1 MSFVIAALVCSQLV
15 FPASREGLE
24 FGDRQPQ
31 QYPATVGAIAWK
43 PDGGLGAI
51 WLDDRRSLGEAT
63 VGARLDLWGS
73 KLAVGAPTP
82 IDPTGVMLVA
92 APPAG
97 VLESPAIA
105 FNSGAAAIVWLERR
119 PATTVVHLALGNEE
133 DASILVA
140 PRVLASAPG
149 ITGVTVSAAGTG
161 FIVAWSSGTQIAW
174 TRVEAAGAPLVP
186 VVTQVAGT
194 QTVARVLVTGFV
206 DGGAAFAYSTGP
218 APRSGFFT
226 HDYISPTADAG
237 LLFDTSG
244 ALAGIGVHGG
254 TAALLLRN
262 LTGELQSRTSSL
274 ASTAVTSTQTGS
286 ECVVA
291 GNQALTA
298 LAYVDPINASQVG
311 FLGASGAP
319 NVVEAPQ
326 AEAVAVAASSTH
338 GAYLRRVDGLSV
350 MTRAAASNL
359 FEPPTELNRAQPTQR
374 GPSVAWLPN
383 AGGFVIAWEERGTQ
397 SMGVS
402 QTWTGRLALVQPDG
416 GTTDL
421 INTGMA
427 QALPVSPRVVEW
439 DNDTVGVED
448 QSNSSRR
455 HRLLTT
461 NGSIPAVDVLAGTGW
476 RSSAGAPLL
485 RWRDGMPGQTI
496 VDRVGTL
503 TITAPR
509 CATTVNGKHL
519 LGGWSGSG
527 LVVYEI
533 LQAVTSPGTIA
544 ARSTLPVRG
553 SLCVT
558 RGQSASDALVTW
570 SEGDAVRVQPWGTS
584 SPSITIPGATGSISF
599 ENPVATRLGSGVLVV
614 WETPPAYSSIGA
626 AFVDD
631 ANPRLPVMV
640 ALRTGSDLV
649 RNPTVTSAPGG
660 PAIVAWQE
668 FDGTA
673 GVGATRVRAR
683 LVFPPV
689 RPDAGVDAGAPD
701 AGAIDAGVGVIDAG
715 VIDAGVS
722 DAGGFDGGVMD
733 AGSVDGGE
741 ADAGQPPA
749 PDAGEG
755 MPVAELLTFT
765 PSCGCS
771 GGPGGLALVLLA
783 LWARR
788 RSPRTR

>member
-15 FPASREGLE
+15 LPATRTGLE

-31 QYPATVGAIAWK
+31 QYPASGGDIAWK

-51 WLDDRRSLGEAT
+51 WLDGRRSLGEAT
-63 VGARLDLWGS
+63 VGTRLDLWGS
-73 KLAVGAPTP
+73 KLAVGAATP
-82 IDPTGVMLVA
+82 IDPTGVLLVA

-119 PATTVVHLALGNEE
+119 PATTVVHLALGNED
-133 DASILVA
+133 DASILAA
-140 PRVLASAPG
+140 PRVLTSGPG
-149 ITGVTVSAAGTG
+149 ITGVAVTAAGTG
-161 FIVAWSSGTQIAW
+161 FIVAWSSGTQLTW
-174 TRVEAAGAPLVP
+174 TRVETAGAAAVP

-194 QTVARVLVTGFV
+194 QTVSQVLVTGFS
-206 DGGAAFAYSTGP
+206 DGGAVFAYATGP
-218 APRSGFFT
+218 TPRSGLFT
-226 HDYISPTADAG
+226 HDYSSPTADAG

-244 ALAGIGVHGG
+244 ALAGMGLHGP
-254 TAALLLRN
+254 APSLLTRN
-262 LTGELQSRTSSL
+262 PTGDLQNRTSSL
-274 ASTAVTSTQTGS
+274 ASTAVTSTRAQS

-291 GNQALTA
+291 GNEALTA
-298 LAYVDPINASQVG
+298 LAYVDTANASQVG
-311 FLGASGAP
+311 FISSSGALR
-319 NVVEAPQ
+319 VIAAPT
-326 AEAVAVAASSTH
+326 AEAVAVAANSTH
-338 GAYLRRVDGLSV
+338 GAYLHRVTGLSV
-350 MTRAAASNL
+350 VTRAAASNS
-359 FEPPTELNRAQPTQR
+359 FEPPTELNVAQPTQR

-383 AGGFVIAWEERGTQ
+383 ASGFVIAWEERGTQ
-397 SMGVS
+397 TMGVS
-402 QTWTGRLALVQPDG
+402 QTWTGRLALVRPDG
-416 GTTDL
+416 GTTEL
-421 INTGMA
+421 FNTGLP

-448 QSNSSRR
+448 QGTTSRT
-455 HRLLTT
+455 HRLFRA
-461 NGSIPAVDVLAGTGW
+461 NGSITAADVLSGTGW
-476 RSSAGAPLL
+476 RSSAGPPLL
-485 RWRDGMPGQTI
+485 RWREGTPTQTI
-496 VDRVGTL
+496 IDQVGALTL
-503 TITAPR
+503 TTPR

-533 LQAVTSPGTIA
+533 LLAVTSPGTIA
-544 ARSTLPVRG
+544 ARTTLPLRG
-553 SLCVT
+553 SLCIT
-558 RGQSASDALVTW
+558 RGRSTSDALVTW
-570 SEGDAVRVQPWGTS
+570 SEGDAVRVQPWGTTS

-631 ANPRLPVMV
+631 ANPTVPVMV

-683 LVFPPV
+683 MVFPPV

-715 VIDAGVS
+715 VS
-722 DAGGFDGGVMD
+722 DGGDVDGGVMD

-749 PDAGEG
+749 PDAGEA

-788 RSPRTR
+788 RSRRAR